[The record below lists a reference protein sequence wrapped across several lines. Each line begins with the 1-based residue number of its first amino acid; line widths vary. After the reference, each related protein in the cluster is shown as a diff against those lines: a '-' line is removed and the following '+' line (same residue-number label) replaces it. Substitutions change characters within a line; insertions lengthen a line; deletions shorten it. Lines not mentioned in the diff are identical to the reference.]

1 MSFGVSPD
9 RIDSLNS
16 AIFSLAIL
24 VTWSLENSLK
34 SDRKSGIDKTLSMLG
49 MFFKCFCMT
58 YIVRKI
64 LILSCA
70 IIYSCLQLYIGDMV
84 GVCFGN

>member
-1 MSFGVSPD
+1 
-9 RIDSLNS
+9 
-16 AIFSLAIL
+16 
-24 VTWSLENSLK
+24 
-34 SDRKSGIDKTLSMLG
+34 
-49 MFFKCFCMT
+49 MT

-64 LILSCA
+64 LILSWA